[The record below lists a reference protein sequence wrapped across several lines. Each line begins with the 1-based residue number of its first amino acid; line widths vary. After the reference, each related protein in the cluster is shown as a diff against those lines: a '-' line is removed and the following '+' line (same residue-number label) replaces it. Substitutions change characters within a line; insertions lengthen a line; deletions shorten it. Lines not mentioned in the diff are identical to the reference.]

1 MEQAPASHDGTM
13 TTDSPGSWPPRRTLP
28 PDAEPPTIIVAS
40 DPGTPSGVLLSEAL
54 VVRLAPRGAIA
65 ARAGYTQPLV
75 RLTTGAPVV
84 QAPWSPRPAASVV
97 PVLSA
102 STGALVGP
110 ATTARTVS
118 STAGGAALMGLGMIL
133 SGALGYIQTV
143 AMTHMVSRSAYGV
156 FVLVYTFAIFIS
168 QLSKLGLDGVLLR
181 FLPAYRAR
189 QEHRLAAGLSIFSFW
204 IPAAVSL
211 ACALVLIVL
220 ANPIASGLFHNEG
233 YATPLREAALIIP
246 LNGLQSIILNSLQAI
261 RAVKWQVYVGRV
273 IEPVAT
279 LALLSVFYLLG
290 FRLEALIFA
299 YIFGILISVVVGRI
313 AFKRQAAALIR
324 AEPAYAPGEWMR
336 FGAAMLFNVMTVAVI
351 QSTDVLGLGAF
362 DSASQVS
369 IYGAADRIGAL
380 IAMPFFALNIVF
392 TPLISEFYARKDL
405 SQLNR
410 MFALVTRWSFAV
422 SWPICL
428 CCVIFGAPI
437 LGIFGKGYAAGS
449 AALVVL
455 AAGSIINAATGPVS
469 SMLAMTGQL
478 RVLWFNT
485 ALRVVLNVGLVLL
498 LIPPFGVLG
507 AAEASSLTVVILN
520 IVALVEVWWILKI
533 QPYRWDML
541 KPLIAG
547 GAGAV
552 VGLLLMGMTQA
563 GSSGASS
570 VANFFAAVGLV
581 SAFMVVY
588 ALALYWLGLTEE
600 DRQVFQ
606 AVRAK
611 FSR

>member
-1 MEQAPASHDGTM
+1 MTIAPQTTQAASGRD
-13 TTDSPGSWPPRRTLP
+13 L
-28 PDAEPPTIIVAS
+28 AIVVAS
-40 DPGTPSGVLLSEAL
+40 DPGMRAEVALSEAL
-54 VVRLAPRGAIA
+54 VVRLTPSPPAMTRTHYS
-65 ARAGYTQPLV
+65 RPLV
-75 RLTTGAPVV
+75 RVSAATSIAPRL
-84 QAPWSPRPAASVV
+84 QAARPVSVV

-102 STGALVGP
+102 APVAAASP
-110 ATTARTVS
+110 SATRHIS
-118 STAGGAALMGLGMIL
+118 STAGGAAMMGLGMII

-143 AMTHMVSRSAYGV
+143 AMTHMVSHSVYGI
-156 FVLVYTFAIFIS
+156 FILVYTFAVFVS
-168 QLSKLGLDGVLLR
+168 QLTKLGFTGVLLR

-189 QEHRLAAGLSIFSFW
+189 HENHLAAGLAIFSFW
-204 IPAAVSL
+204 VPAIASAL
-211 ACALVLIVL
+211 CAIVIIAL
-220 ANPIASGLFHNEG
+220 ANPIAMILFRHES
-233 YATPLREAALIIP
+233 YAMPLREAALLIP
-246 LNGLQSIILNSLQAI
+246 LNGLQAIVLNSLQAI
-261 RAVKWQVYVGRV
+261 KEVKWQVYAGRV
-273 IEPVAT
+273 IEPVVTIT
-279 LALLSVFYLLG
+279 LLFVFYLLG

-299 YIFGILISVVVGRI
+299 YVFGLLVSLVAGQI
-313 AFKRQAAALIR
+313 AFKKQAGDLIR
-324 AEPAYAPGEWMR
+324 ATPAYEPGVWMR

-362 DSASQVS
+362 DTANQVS
-369 IYGAADRIGAL
+369 LYGAADRIGAL

-392 TPLISEFYARKDL
+392 TPLISELHAHNDL
-405 SQLNR
+405 PQLDS

-478 RVLWFNT
+478 GVLWFDT
-485 ALRVVLNVGLVLL
+485 ALRVIINVGLVIV
-498 LIPPFGVLG
+498 LIPPYGVLG
-507 AAEASSLTVVILN
+507 AAAASSLTVVILN
-520 IVALVEVWWILKI
+520 IVSLIQVWWILKI
-533 QPYRWDML
+533 QPYRWEML

-552 VGLLLMGMTQA
+552 IGLLLMRVTQA
-563 GSSGASS
+563 GSAGASS
-570 VANFFAAVGLV
+570 VGNFFASIGLV

-588 ALALYWLGLTEE
+588 ALALIWLGLTTE
-600 DRQVFQ
+600 DRQVFN

-611 FSR
+611 FFRA

>member
-1 MEQAPASHDGTM
+1 MSALA
-13 TTDSPGSWPPRRTLP
+13 
-28 PDAEPPTIIVAS
+28 IIVAS
-40 DPGTPSGVLLSEAL
+40 DPGMRSSVLLSEAL
-54 VVRLAPRGAIA
+54 IVRLAPLSTPGR
-65 ARAGYTQPLV
+65 RASHTRPLV
-75 RLTTGAPVV
+75 RVSSPSPTSLAP
-84 QAPWSPRPAASVV
+84 QPRAARPTSVV

-102 STGALVGP
+102 SPAPARITGS
-110 ATTARTVS
+110 TTARHVS
-118 STAGGAALMGLGMIL
+118 STAGGAALMGLGMII

-143 AMTHMVSRSAYGV
+143 AMTHMVSRSTYGV
-156 FVLVYTFAIFIS
+156 FVLVYTFAIFVS

-211 ACALVLIVL
+211 ACALVLILL
-220 ANPIASGLFHNEG
+220 ANPIALGLFHNEG

-299 YIFGILISVVVGRI
+299 YIVGILISVVVGRI
-313 AFKRQAAALIR
+313 AFKRIAGGLIR
-324 AEPAYAPGEWMR
+324 AEPAYELGVWMR

-362 DSASQVS
+362 DTATQVS
-369 IYGAADRIGAL
+369 VYGAADRIGAL

-392 TPLISEFYARKDL
+392 TPLISELHARSDL
-405 SQLNR
+405 RQLNR
-410 MFALVTRWSFAV
+410 LFALVTRWSFAV

-449 AALVVL
+449 AALIVL
-455 AAGSIINAATGPVS
+455 AGGSIINAATGPVT

-485 ALRVVLNVGLVLL
+485 ALRVILNIVLVLL
-498 LIPPFGVLG
+498 LIPPYGVLG
-507 AAEASSLTVVILN
+507 AAWASSLTVVILN
-520 IVALVEVWWILKI
+520 LVSLVEVWWILKV

-547 GAGAV
+547 AAGAV
-552 VGLLLMGMTQA
+552 VGLLLMQVTQA
-563 GSSGASS
+563 GSPGASS
-570 VANFFAAVGLV
+570 VANFFAAIGLV
-581 SAFMVVY
+581 SVFMLVY
-588 ALALYWLGLTEE
+588 ALAILWLGLTAE
-600 DRQVFQ
+600 DREVFN

-611 FSR
+611 FFRA

>member
-1 MEQAPASHDGTM
+1 M
-13 TTDSPGSWPPRRTLP
+13 TTAPRVSQGMSAL
-28 PDAEPPTIIVAS
+28 AIIVAS
-40 DPGTPSGVLLSEAL
+40 DPGMRSSVLLSEAL
-54 VVRLAPRGAIA
+54 IVRLAPLSAPGR
-65 ARAGYTQPLV
+65 RASHTRPLV
-75 RLTTGAPVV
+75 RVSSPSPTSLAPQPRGARPTG
-84 QAPWSPRPAASVV
+84 VV
-97 PVLSA
+97 PALGA
-102 STGALVGP
+102 SPAPARIAG
-110 ATTARTVS
+110 ATTTRHVS
-118 STAGGAALMGLGMIL
+118 STAGGAALMGLGMII

-143 AMTHMVSRSAYGV
+143 AMTHMVSRSTYGV
-156 FVLVYTFAIFIS
+156 FVLVYTFAIFVS

-204 IPAAVSL
+204 VPAAVSL
-211 ACALVLIVL
+211 ACALVLILL
-220 ANPIASGLFHNEG
+220 ANPIALGLFHNEG

-299 YIFGILISVVVGRI
+299 YIVGIFISVVVGRI
-313 AFKRQAAALIR
+313 AFKRIAGGLIR
-324 AEPAYAPGEWMR
+324 AEPAYEPGVWMR

-362 DSASQVS
+362 DTATQVS
-369 IYGAADRIGAL
+369 VYGAADRIGAL

-392 TPLISEFYARKDL
+392 TPLISELHARSDL
-405 SQLNR
+405 RQLNR
-410 MFALVTRWSFAV
+410 LFALVTRWSFAV

-449 AALVVL
+449 AALIVL
-455 AAGSIINAATGPVS
+455 AGGSIINAATGPVT

-485 ALRVVLNVGLVLL
+485 ALRVILNVVLVLL
-498 LIPPFGVLG
+498 LIPPYGVLG
-507 AAEASSLTVVILN
+507 AAWASSLTVVILN
-520 IVALVEVWWILKI
+520 LVSLAEVWWILKV

-547 GAGAV
+547 AAGAV
-552 VGLLLMGMTQA
+552 VGLLLMEVTQA
-563 GSSGASS
+563 GSPGASS
-570 VANFFAAVGLV
+570 VANFFASIGLV
-581 SAFMVVY
+581 SVFMLVY
-588 ALALYWLGLTEE
+588 ALALLWLGLTAE
-600 DRQVFQ
+600 DREVFN

-611 FSR
+611 FFRA